1 MATGDALGDRA
12 AEAGV
17 PLAWIGSTGG
27 AKRSVVAARAEG
39 NVFFGF
45 VPENADVDVTL
56 AGGGFVADVPAWDR
70 AATLAG
76 VLANAAAGKKRRKVE
91 KAPERKKSV
100 TFADRRQERATESS
114 GASFAFASGDWTCLL
129 YTSPSPRD

>member
-27 AKRSVVAARAEG
+27 AKRSVVAARERRETCFS
-39 NVFFGF
+39 VSLL
-45 VPENADVDVTL
+45 ENADVDVIL
-56 AGGGFVADVPAWDR
+56 AGGGFVADVPAGDR

-76 VLANAAAGKKRRKVE
+76 VLANAAAGKTAVLAPTAAVE
-91 KAPERKKSV
+91 KAPVRKKSV
-100 TFADRRQERATESS
+100 TFADQREERRWTESP
-114 GASFAFASGDWTCLL
+114 GASFAFATGGLDG
-129 YTSPSPRD
+129 